1 MLSLTCYVLG
11 VGMRKPAVLLLI
23 LALIASTTAPFLS
36 VKANPMMFPHYTEMI
51 PVPEGVNITV
61 NVASPTENAV
71 YHNRT
76 INVNFDAAIDGPVSL
91 SMGLHIISTY
101 QGDWMHEN
109 AWCPFPPG
117 FDFGEGY
124 MRPSMQRNFTIFDI
138 PFGEHI
144 LNITVSGLGG
154 YWENGTEYM
163 FNHHKTVSV
172 RFAIPTNPTITFA
185 SLQNATFETS
195 SVPLNFTVNYPVTE
209 MSYCL
214 DGQEPLPLGG
224 NTTLT
229 DLANGQH
236 NITVY
241 ATSKYGYSDV
251 SETLFF
257 KVDAPEFP
265 VVFFVA
271 ISAILFV
278 TATAGMMVY
287 FKKRNGGW
295 NLRKE

>member
-11 VGMRKPAVLLLI
+11 VGRRKPAVLLLI

-36 VKANPMMFPHYTEMI
+36 VKANPMEFPPREMI

-76 INVNFDAAIDGPVSL
+76 INVNFDATIDGPSSL

-101 QGDWMHEN
+101 QGDWMQES

-117 FDFGEGY
+117 FDFGEGD

-138 PFGEHI
+138 PFGEHM
-144 LNITVSGLGG
+144 LNITVSGSGG
-154 YWENGTEYM
+154 YWENGTEYL
-163 FNHHKTVSV
+163 FNTQKTVSV
-172 RFAIPTNPTITFA
+172 RFAIPTNPIITFA
-185 SLQNATFETS
+185 LLQDATFETS
-195 SVPLNFTVNYPVTE
+195 SVPLNFTVDYPVTE

-214 DGQEPLPLGG
+214 DGQEPLPLSG
-224 NTTLT
+224 NATLT

-236 NITVY
+236 NVTVY
-241 ATSKYGYSDV
+241 ATSKYGYTGV

-257 KVDAPEFP
+257 NVNAPEFP
-265 VVFFVA
+265 VAPFITVSAAVVASAFSGVIVF
-271 ISAILFV
+271 
-278 TATAGMMVY
+278 
-287 FKKRNGGW
+287 FKKRK
-295 NLRKE
+295 R

>member
-1 MLSLTCYVLG
+1 M
-11 VGMRKPAVLLLI
+11 LLLI
-23 LALIASTTAPFLS
+23 LALVVLTIAPFLS
-36 VKANPMMFPHYTEMI
+36 VKANPMEFPPREMI

-76 INVNFDAAIDGPVSL
+76 ISVNFYATIDGPASL
-91 SMGLHIISTY
+91 SKGLHIISTY
-101 QGDWMHEN
+101 QGDWMQES
-109 AWCPFPPG
+109 AWCPFPPD

-138 PFGEHI
+138 PFGERT

-163 FNHHKTVSV
+163 FNYHKTVSV
-172 RFAIPTNPTITFA
+172 RFAIPTNPIITFEL
-185 SLQNATFETS
+185 LQNATFETS
-195 SVPLNFTVNYPVTE
+195 SVPLNFTVDYPATE

-214 DGQEPLPLGG
+214 DDQEAMPIDG
-224 NTTLT
+224 NTTIA

-236 NITVY
+236 NVTVY
-241 ATSKYGYSDV
+241 ATSKYGYTGV

-257 KVDAPEFP
+257 NVNAPEFP
-265 VVFFVA
+265 VAPFITVSAAVVASAFSGVIVF
-271 ISAILFV
+271 
-278 TATAGMMVY
+278 
-287 FKKRNGGW
+287 FKKRK
-295 NLRKE
+295 R

>member
-11 VGMRKPAVLLLI
+11 VGRRKPAVLLLI

-36 VKANPMMFPHYTEMI
+36 VKANPMEFPPREMI

-76 INVNFDAAIDGPVSL
+76 INVNFDATIDGPSSL

-101 QGDWMHEN
+101 QGDWMQES

-117 FDFGEGY
+117 FDIAEGY

-154 YWENGTEYM
+154 YTENGTEYM
-163 FNHHKTVSV
+163 FNNQKTVSV
-172 RFAIPTNPTITFA
+172 RFAIPTNPTITVA

-195 SVPLNFTVNYPVTE
+195 SVPLNFTVDHPVTE

-214 DGQEPLPLGG
+214 DGQEPLPLSG
-224 NTTLT
+224 NITLT
-229 DLANGQH
+229 DLANGRH
-236 NITVY
+236 NVTIY
-241 ATSKYGYSDV
+241 ATDEYGYSGM

-257 KVDAPEFP
+257 NVNAPEFP
-265 VVFFVA
+265 AVLFIAVSAVVVVSAVA
-271 ISAILFV
+271 GV
-278 TATAGMMVY
+278 MVY
-287 FKKRNGGW
+287 FKKRK
-295 NLRKE
+295 R

>member
-1 MLSLTCYVLG
+1 
-11 VGMRKPAVLLLI
+11 MRKPAVLLLI

-51 PVPEGVNITV
+51 PVPEGVDITV

-76 INVNFDAAIDGPVSL
+76 INVNFDATIDGPASL

-101 QGDWMHEN
+101 QGDWMQEN

-117 FDFGEGY
+117 FDFSEGD
-124 MRPSMQRNFTIFDI
+124 MRPFMQRNFTIFDI
-138 PFGEHI
+138 PFGEHM

-163 FNHHKTVSV
+163 FNYHKTVSV

-195 SVPLNFTVNYPVTE
+195 SVPLNFTVDYPVTE

-214 DGQEPLPLGG
+214 DGQEVIPISG

-236 NITVY
+236 NVTVY
-241 ATSKYGYSDV
+241 ATNKYGFIGV

-257 KVDAPEFP
+257 NVNAPEFP
-265 VVFFVA
+265 VAPFITV
-271 ISAILFV
+271 SAIIV
-278 TATAGMMVY
+278 TSAFGGATVY
-287 FKKRNGGW
+287 FKKRK
-295 NLRKE
+295 R

>member
-1 MLSLTCYVLG
+1 MG
-11 VGMRKPAVLLLI
+11 IGMRKPAVLLLI

-36 VKANPMMFPHYTEMI
+36 VKANPMEFPPREMI
-51 PVPEGVNITV
+51 PVPEGVYVTI

-76 INVNFDAAIDGPVSL
+76 INVNFDATIDGPASL
-91 SMGLHIISTY
+91 SKGLHIISTY
-101 QGDWMHEN
+101 QGDWMQES

-124 MRPSMQRNFTIFDI
+124 MRPSMQRNFTIIDI
-138 PFGEHI
+138 PFGEHT

-163 FNHHKTVSV
+163 FNYHKTVSV
-172 RFAIPTNPTITFA
+172 RFAIPTNPIITFA
-185 SLQNATFETS
+185 LLQNATFETS
-195 SVPLNFTVNYPVTE
+195 SVPLNFTVDYPVTE
-209 MSYCL
+209 ISYYL
-214 DGQEPLPLGG
+214 DGQEATPISG

-236 NITVY
+236 NVIVY
-241 ATSKYGYSDV
+241 ATSKYGYSGV

-257 KVDAPEFP
+257 NVNAQEFP
-265 VVFFVA
+265 VVPFVTL
-271 ISAILFV
+271 SAIVVASAFGG
-278 TATAGMMVY
+278 ATVY
-287 FKKRNGGW
+287 FKKRKR
-295 NLRKE
+295 LR